1 MADKM
6 LKITLVKSPIGAVPK
21 NRAVV
26 EAMGLRKLNKTVLMP
41 DNDATR
47 GMIKKV
53 GYMLKVEE
61 GVDNGITY
69 EILKES
75 ADDVIPISKSSKEQ
89 ILALERWANDRA
101 LYANDESKTKEK
113 QAKIKPLFK
122 SKPIE

>member
-1 MADKM
+1 MAMD
-6 LKITLVKSPIGAVPK
+6 T
-21 NRAVV
+21 
-26 EAMGLRKLNKTVLMP
+26 
-41 DNDATR
+41 
-47 GMIKKV
+47 
-53 GYMLKVEE
+53 
-61 GVDNGITY
+61 ITY